1 LKCEELIDTLYQ
13 IDKYIKGATEM
24 QQPPTVSKDGKN
36 LRPKI
41 DGVITDRRPVH
52 PDLRGRVFEIFR
64 GDRDDFFHEEVSWI
78 YCWSVRSGQLKGWG
92 KHKVTT
98 DRYSLISGE
107 VSVVLFDAR
116 DNSPSQMEFQVV
128 HMSHQSV
135 QLLYIPTGVWHLTI
149 NTSDTEAFLLNF
161 KTVPFNHN
169 APDKE
174 ILPWNTKEI
183 PFDVAAFISGTNI
196 SAL

>member
-1 LKCEELIDTLYQ
+1 
-13 IDKYIKGATEM
+13 M
-24 QQPPTVSKDGKN
+24 QQPRTVTKDGEN

-41 DGVITDRRPVH
+41 DGVRTNKRPIH

-64 GDRDDFFHEEVSWI
+64 GEKDDFFEEEVSWI

-92 KHKVTT
+92 KHKVNI

-107 VSVVLFDAR
+107 VSVVLYDAR
-116 DNSPSQMEFQVV
+116 ENSPSYMTFQIV

-135 QLLYIPTGVWHLTI
+135 QLLHIPTGVWHLTI
-149 NTSDTEAFLLNF
+149 NSSDTEAFLLNF
-161 KTVPFNHN
+161 KTTPFNHD

-174 ILPWNTKEI
+174 VLPWNTKEI
-183 PFDVAAFISGTNI
+183 PFDIAALISGTNI

>member
-1 LKCEELIDTLYQ
+1 
-13 IDKYIKGATEM
+13 M
-24 QQPPTVSKDGKN
+24 QQPPTVSKDGEN

-41 DGVITDRRPVH
+41 DGVITSRRPVH
-52 PDLRGRVFEIFR
+52 PDLRGRVFEIYR
-64 GDRDDFFHEEVSWI
+64 GGRDDFFHEEVSWI
-78 YCWSVRSGQLKGWG
+78 YGWSVRSGKLKGWG
-92 KHKVTT
+92 KHKVTA

-116 DNSPSQMEFQVV
+116 EDSPSQMAFQVV

-135 QLLYIPTGVWHLTI
+135 QLLYIPPGVWHLTV
-149 NTSDTEAFLLNF
+149 NTTDAEAFLLNF

-174 ILPWNTKEI
+174 MLPWNTNEI

>member
-1 LKCEELIDTLYQ
+1 MEQRE
-13 IDKYIKGATEM
+13 
-24 QQPPTVSKDGKN
+24 TVSKSGEN

-41 DGVITDRRPVH
+41 EGVRTDKRPIH

-64 GDRDDFFHEEVSWI
+64 GEEDEFFREEINWL

-92 KHKVTT
+92 KHKVTN
-98 DRYSLISGE
+98 DRYSLVSGE
-107 VSVVLFDAR
+107 VSVVLFDTR
-116 DNSPSQMEFQVV
+116 EGSPSHNLFQIV

-135 QLLYIPTGVWHLTI
+135 QLLHIPSGVWHLTI
-149 NTSDTEAFLLNF
+149 NRSDTEAFLLNF
-161 KTVPFNHN
+161 KTVPFNHE

-174 ILPWNTKEI
+174 VLPWNTKEI
-183 PFDVAAFISGTNI
+183 AFDVEAFISGTNI